1 MAYSSLVSLNSA
13 LLVVKS
19 SLLWYKSPTDL
30 LLMEEIRHPPV
41 EVGSLSTMVY
51 YGLILH
57 PRWLLGIFSLEI
69 TAVYNCFVKFTVQH
83 HL

>member
-1 MAYSSLVSLNSA
+1 MIISPNQLNYLRFYNGLFIIGFPQYGFIKVA
-13 LLVVKS
+13 VKS

-51 YGLILH
+51 DGLILH
-57 PRWLLGIFSLEI
+57 PRWLLGISP
-69 TAVYNCFVKFTVQH
+69 
-83 HL
+83 